1 MSASSAKPG
10 KPAFVGSPLNYTGGK
25 FRLLPQLVPLF
36 PTDIRHFHDVFCGG
50 ANVLANVDAKGYTG
64 RDIQPDLVRL
74 LAWLAR
80 TPGETVLAQADALVA
95 QYGLSRTDLHGYA
108 HYGAN
113 SSTGLAD
120 VNRAAYGRLRTGY
133 GPLRAA
139 AEQEGAGPG
148 EQSAAA
154 AHFLVLLA
162 YAFNNQIRFGKNG
175 YNIPVGKRDLNGK
188 QRQKILAFAQA
199 LGQRAPQFS
208 CEGYDSLDLGALNA
222 QDLVYADPPYL
233 ISTASYNEGGGWDE
247 VAETKLLAWL
257 DEVNATGARFA
268 LSNVLTHKGR
278 TNTLLDDW
286 CKARGWRV
294 ERVSASYAN
303 ASYHGK
309 HKQGAGGTQEVL
321 ILNY

>member
-1 MSASSAKPG
+1 MGTKTA

-36 PTDIRHFHDVFCGG
+36 PTDIRNFHDVFCGG
-50 ANVLANVDAKGYTG
+50 ANVLANVEAKGYTG

-80 TPGETVLAQADALVA
+80 TPGNAVLAQADALVE

-108 HYGAN
+108 HYGAD

-120 VNRAAYGRLRTGY
+120 VNRAAYGRLRAGY
-133 GPLRAA
+133 APLRAA
-139 AEQEGAGPG
+139 TEQEGAGLA
-148 EQSAAA
+148 EDNAAA

-188 QRQKILAFAQA
+188 QRQKILAFAHA
-199 LGQRAPQFS
+199 LEQRNVRFA
-208 CEGYDSLDLGALNA
+208 CESYDALDLGSLNS

-233 ISTASYNEGGGWDE
+233 ISTASYNEAGGWDE
-247 VAETKLLAWL
+247 VAENKLLGWL
-257 DEVNATGARFA
+257 DEVHATGARFA

-278 TNTLLDDW
+278 TNTLLDAW

-309 HKQGAGGTQEVL
+309 HKDGGAGTQEVL